1 MLTKEHTGQ
10 EPQGYTPS
18 IITIKTLPP
27 VKAKNEH

>member
-18 IITIKTLPP
+18 IITVEELEPR
-27 VKAKNEH
+27 VLDDN